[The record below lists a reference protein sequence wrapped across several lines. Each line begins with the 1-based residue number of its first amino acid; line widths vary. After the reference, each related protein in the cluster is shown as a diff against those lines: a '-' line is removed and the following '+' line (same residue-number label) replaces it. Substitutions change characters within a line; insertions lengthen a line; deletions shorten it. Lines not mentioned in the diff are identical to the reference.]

1 MEGKK
6 YILFDSSDNF
16 NITVE
21 EHVKILKKMEKAESD
36 EESLRDDDSELSFFT
51 ADFWVEIYVEKALYF
66 KTLRLLKYQ
75 KVLNNI
81 HINRIVKKK
90 GKRCICF

>member
-21 EHVKILKKMEKAESD
+21 KHVKFLKKMEKAESD

-51 ADFWVEIYVEKALYF
+51 ADF
-66 KTLRLLKYQ
+66 
-75 KVLNNI
+75 
-81 HINRIVKKK
+81 
-90 GKRCICF
+90 

>member
-1 MEGKK
+1 MYLHQKLVVHIYSEGISVQSLRKKKK

-51 ADFWVEIYVEKALYF
+51 ADF
-66 KTLRLLKYQ
+66 
-75 KVLNNI
+75 
-81 HINRIVKKK
+81 
-90 GKRCICF
+90 